1 MATPASGSSL
11 SVAKN
16 WMAIVVLLVVP
27 TIGTLGYLLWELHTP
42 RTTVRTPITITRNSL
57 LPHRFAGVC
66 ENCHRVIEIGPV
78 QMNRD
83 NMSLFNLTPGDRQLL
98 VAGQRVEVPS
108 LLQRIRVP
116 AISRADR
123 LPHPY
128 VGVCSNCHIILDV
141 APTPELDRRYMQR
154 AYQPLLAGAMPGERI
169 MRGGA
174 REREARELMRN
185 IFGFVALSLFLAAFV
200 YIGMRF
206 LLRNFPDKYK
216 GKLKIKPWFVAH
228 EWCSSAFCLAA
239 ILHWYYSDRGNTFLH
254 VALLIVIWLTVAGYV
269 LRYRVT
275 HSQTQKNLR
284 LLHTQRGLFIGLIML
299 LVIGHFFAEFY

>member
-11 SVAKN
+11 SIAKN

-27 TIGTLGYLLWELHTP
+27 VIGTLGYLLWELHTP

-116 AISRADR
+116 AISLADR

-128 VGVCSNCHIILDV
+128 VGVCSNCHIILD
-141 APTPELDRRYMQR
+141 ATTTPGFAQRSMQR
-154 AYQPLLAGAMPGERI
+154 AYQPLALGSMATERI

-174 REREARELMRN
+174 REREAREFLRN
-185 IFGFVALSLFLAAFV
+185 TFGFIALSLFLCASV
-200 YIGMRF
+200 YLGMRF
-206 LLRNFPDKYK
+206 LLRTFPDKYK

-284 LLHTQRGLFIGLIML
+284 LLHTQRGLFLGLVIL